1 MGMLIRLAAI
11 AGISLITVSA
21 SIAAD
26 FYQGRQLSFL
36 INYAPGGPADAEGR
50 LIARHLGKHI
60 AGTPT
65 LVIRNMPGAGGIVGA
80 NWLGQVA
87 APDGLTL
94 GFLTGVASKAA
105 MADPNFKVDMSKFA
119 FVAGGSGI
127 SITFIRTDVPP
138 GLRKPEDLMRAKD
151 FWAGG
156 LTPDSDKDLRE
167 RMQLDMLGVPYKYI
181 SGYGN
186 TADVRLA
193 LQRNEVQMYVE
204 SSPTYRTTIEPG
216 LVKTGQVIPLWHD
229 PIDDGEKL
237 TPSADADGI
246 DAQTFDQFLIRMKGE
261 LPKGVM
267 WDSFRRVNQVGTAFL
282 RLFVM
287 PPGTPPE
294 AVEAIKVGLQKMS
307 ADLEFR
313 AEAQRMMSY
322 VPTYIVSDR
331 AERLYRSVLSP
342 DREFLGFMHA
352 YIGSGTAS
360 SGRK

>member
-1 MGMLIRLAAI
+1 MGILTRLAAF
-11 AGISLITVSA
+11 AGMTMLAAGTGS
-21 SIAAD
+21 AAD
-26 FYQGRQLSFL
+26 FYQGRQLNFL

-65 LVIRNMPGAGGIVGA
+65 LIIRNMPGAGGIVGA

-87 APDGLTL
+87 APDGMTL
-94 GFLTGVASKAA
+94 GFLTGVASKGA
-105 MADPNFKVDMSKFA
+105 MSDPNFKVDMSKFA
-119 FVAGGSGI
+119 FVGGGSGI

-138 GLRKPEDLMRAKD
+138 GLRKPEDLMKAKD

-167 RMQLDMLGVPYKYI
+167 RMQLDMLGIQHKYI

-216 LVKTGQVIPLWHD
+216 LVKTGQVIPVWHD
-229 PIDDGEKL
+229 PVDDGEKL
-237 TPSADADGI
+237 TPSPDADGI
-246 DAQTFDQFLIRMKGE
+246 DALTFDQFLIKMKGE
-261 LPKGVM
+261 LPKGIM

-287 PPGTPPE
+287 PPGTPPD
-294 AVEAIKVGLQKMS
+294 AVDAIKAGLQKMS
-307 ADLEFR
+307 ADPEFR

-322 VPTYIVSDR
+322 VPTYIVGDR
-331 AERLYRSVLSP
+331 AERLYKSVLSP
-342 DREFLGFMHA
+342 DREFLAFMHD
-352 YIGSGTAS
+352 YIAKGTAS
-360 SGRK
+360 SGKK

>member
-1 MGMLIRLAAI
+1 MGTLTRLAAF
-11 AGISLITVSA
+11 AGLSLLAAGPA
-21 SIAAD
+21 SAAD
-26 FYQGRQLSFL
+26 FYQGRQLNFL
-36 INYAPGGPADAEGR
+36 INYAPGGPADTEGR

-65 LVIRNMPGAGGIVGA
+65 LIIRNMPGAGGIVGA

-105 MADPNFKVDMSKFA
+105 MADSNFKVDMSKLA
-119 FVAGGSGI
+119 FVGGGSGI

-138 GLRKPEDLMRAKD
+138 GLKKPEDLLKARD

-167 RMQLDMLGVPYKYI
+167 RMQLDMLGIPHNYI

-216 LVKTGQVIPLWHD
+216 LVKTGQVIPVWHD
-229 PIDDGEKL
+229 PVDDGDKL
-237 TPSADADGI
+237 TASPDAEGI
-246 DAQTFDQFLIRMKGE
+246 DALTYDQFLIRTKGE

-267 WDSFRRVNQVGTAFL
+267 WNSFRRVNQVGTAFL

-287 PPGTPPE
+287 PPGTPPD
-294 AVEAIKVGLQKMS
+294 AVEAIKAGLQKMS
-307 ADLEFR
+307 VDPDFR
-313 AEAQRMMSY
+313 AEARRMMNY
-322 VPTYIVSDR
+322 VPTYIVGER

-342 DREFLGFMHA
+342 DREFLTFMHD
-352 YIGSGTAS
+352 YIEKGTAS
-360 SGRK
+360 SGKK